1 MHLDIPW
8 YFIHVFIYLNIT
20 AIKSLWSQFYL
31 NLMDRQE
38 ILTLRHPLVIFF
50 FGGGLLSC
58 KAIPSQQYQL
68 SLRISY
74 YCVAV
79 KSKNRGVKKRKRK
92 DRIRE
97 KRKDSRK
104 DLEETVAQCS
114 LVWCFINL
122 ASKGL
127 LFITHVCLQHTNMLC
142 CW

>member
-1 MHLDIPW
+1 MVL
-8 YFIHVFIYLNIT
+8 Y
-20 AIKSLWSQFYL
+20 SCFYL
-31 NLMDRQE
+31 FEYYSHKKSVVTILPKFNGQARNLNTE
-38 ILTLRHPLVIFF
+38 TSFSNIFW
-50 FGGGLLSC
+50 GGFLLSC

-79 KSKNRGVKKRKRK
+79 KSKKRGVKKKRKRK

-104 DLEETVAQCS
+104 DLEETAAQCS